1 MKKSIVAITGSTGL
15 IGSRIIELLSDRF
28 TFLPLRMEDGIDIT
42 NKETLNSKLETL
54 SFDFLLH
61 LAAYTNVDK
70 AETERELCHK
80 INVDGTKNLLDICEA
95 KGSKMILLSTD
106 FVFDGRPL
114 DRHPEQGA
122 SRDEGSLPLIPLDI
136 TPSQN
141 MKLNWWSRAKV

>member
-70 AETERELCHK
+70 AETER
-80 INVDGTKNLLDICEA
+80 
-95 KGSKMILLSTD
+95 
-106 FVFDGRPL
+106 
-114 DRHPEQGA
+114 
-122 SRDEGSLPLIPLDI
+122 
-136 TPSQN
+136 
-141 MKLNWWSRAKV
+141 